1 MVHAFANKR
10 RLLALTC
17 AAGVL
22 TLSACQSHSMREQ
35 SVRHAVDAQRGTD
48 HLLKQRSV
56 QPPSV
61 AGQPDAAVIPGLDRA
76 KTQTTNQ
83 YGASGYGMGTG
94 TLSRIGSSGL
104 RGDDPA
110 SRLEAELD
118 SAGMADVHVLVAD
131 GTVFLAADGQQAGSD
146 PLQRKLL
153 SGTGGLSG
161 KGAEPGP
168 HGGIGIRSVQPDAQ
182 AQDTLA
188 AAEAWLKRQGAGER
202 IVAAAGPEAVDI
214 VERLR
219 SSSPASGS
227 AGRAADLA
235 RLTHLAQG
243 EGKNSK

>member
-1 MVHAFANKR
+1 MANEIATKR
-10 RLLALTC
+10 RLLALAC
-17 AAGVL
+17 AASVL
-22 TLSACQSHSMREQ
+22 TLSACQSHSVREQ
-35 SVRHAVDAQRGTD
+35 AARQAVDAQRGAD

-56 QPPSV
+56 QKPNV

-83 YGASGYGMGTG
+83 YGATGYGMGTG

-110 SRLEAELD
+110 SRLEAELE
-118 SAGMADVHVLVAD
+118 SAGMAGVHVLVAD
-131 GTVFLAADGQQAGSD
+131 GTVFLATDAQQAGAGND

-182 AQDTLA
+182 NTLA

-227 AGRAADLA
+227 ASRAADLA
-235 RLTHLAQG
+235 RLTRLAQAR
-243 EGKNSK
+243 